1 MMPSTIKFLL
11 PIETLSDWFKP
22 KESESFFSIQMKPEG
37 GDPEC

>member
-1 MMPSTIKFLL
+1 MIKFLL

-22 KESESFFSIQMKPEG
+22 KESESFLSIQMKPEG